1 MSISDI
7 ISLFGFLIAICALIL
22 ESRMTRLA
30 LYTQAILDLNKEF
43 YAGKMYSLRVSAAK
57 KILTKKKANR
67 DLSDIL
73 DFFTDI
79 AILAERGA
87 LDKKLAYDLF
97 SYWMIYYWE
106 ISQNVINS
114 ARKNDPESWLVL
126 ERLVKKVS
134 KEQCLD
140 LSPDAITS
148 FLKEEADIED

>member
-134 KEQCLD
+134 KEQSLD